1 MGRTDMFTI
10 TPIGSCRIAGPLR
23 HGRAACDIAVNQS
36 RVYGYCH
43 APAEAVQ
50 MARFLQGDLN
60 IPADIWP
67 LVSRSKDRDVM
78 GGQAH
83 RASDLYV
90 VELASAKELSI
101 DGVSVQLNY
110 VRAAYPEFFADTD
123 RAQRFWAEAETGDA
137 GALAAF
143 LDHEWS
149 ATPEARAQ
157 AQMLGR
163 VRMDFVT
170 EQSLK
175 RDIETLSDLL
185 GNVLFVSH
193 VNAQRP
199 CGSPIASRAGFI
211 DMVANTV
218 TAAGHDFCNPT
229 ELMGEFGQAAA
240 LEDDSTSLAHF
251 TDGFSAALMNDWATR
266 AIAPRTE
273 IAQPGNAARCAFDTL
288 PGAET
293 AGEVIAAA
301 AQGQFETALEAALS
315 LPGRLEDLPAYLL
328 IEIAHWAEV
337 ANASDAAFE
346 FALAALRKDAGLTR
360 PADLLV
366 RLALAE
372 EIDLL
377 GSLETGVADRLLAGR
392 TPEEQLRLLALNGQP
407 AEAAPIAVD
416 PKDPTSRKAMRKA
429 RQDLVQDVRAFG
441 KAGDLEALEALAD
454 AVAHLPEP
462 LAEYDLWRAR
472 LQYQRGA
479 FERALDHGQA
489 AARHIPEKINLWVL
503 LMRAALKLENLAQA
517 REFAARVIALACERT
532 KKLKAEA
539 EKVLHADA
547 VGA

>member
-1 MGRTDMFTI
+1 MFTV

-23 HGRAACDIAVNQS
+23 HGRDACGIGVNQS

-50 MARFLQGDLN
+50 MARFLRGEIE

-67 LVSRSKDRDVM
+67 LVSRSHDRDVL

-83 RASDLYV
+83 SASDLYV
-90 VELASAKELSI
+90 IELASAKELSI

-110 VRAAYPEFFADTD
+110 LRATYPEFFADTE
-123 RAQRFWAEAETGDA
+123 RAQQFWAEAEAGDGEA
-137 GALAAF
+137 MTAF
-143 LDHEWS
+143 LAHAWS
-149 ATPEARAQ
+149 DTAEARAQ
-157 AQMLGR
+157 SDMLTR
-163 VRMDFVT
+163 VRMNFVT
-170 EQSLK
+170 EQSLN

-199 CGSPIASRAGFI
+199 CGAPIASRARFI
-211 DMVANTV
+211 DMVADTV

-229 ELMGEFGQAAA
+229 DLMAEFGQAAA

-266 AIAPRTE
+266 AIAPRTGT
-273 IAQPGNAARCAFDTL
+273 AKADGAAACRAFEAL
-288 PGAET
+288 PGADAGADVVT
-293 AGEVIAAA
+293 AAS
-301 AQGQFETALEAALS
+301 QGQFETALDAALS

-328 IEIAHWAEV
+328 SEIAQWAD
-337 ANASDAAFE
+337 AADASDAAFE
-346 FALAALRKDAGLTR
+346 FALAALRKDAGLVR

-366 RLALAE
+366 RLARAE

-377 GSLETGVADRLLAGR
+377 GSLDADKAEHLLATR
-392 TPEEQLRLLALNGQP
+392 SPEDQLHLLRLNGQST
-407 AEAAPIAVD
+407 APEESAVD
-416 PKDPTSRKAMRKA
+416 PKSPEARKA
-429 RQDLVQDVRAFG
+429 RQDLVRQMRAHG
-441 KAGDLEALEALAD
+441 KAGDLEALESLAE
-454 AVAHLPEP
+454 AVSNLPEP

-472 LQYQRGA
+472 VQFKRGA
-479 FERALDHGQA
+479 FDRALDHGLA
-489 AARHIPEKINLWVL
+489 AAPHIPEKINLWVL
-503 LMRAALKLENLAQA
+503 LMRAALKLENLVQA
-517 REFAARVIALACERT
+517 REFAAHVIALACERT

-539 EKVLHADA
+539 ERVLSATV